1 LRAPTL
7 TARNACGVATPVGS
21 SHADGIDEL
30 AWGVGAQSRDAHVAA
45 GPHVS
50 LIETLAALGASLV
63 LAAVH
68 ALSPAIAHLPR
79 RYRAL
84 SSSVSGGVGLAYVFL
99 YLLFELAR
107 YGAPKIHAA
116 WPLAPDPL
124 ESLFVLLLA
133 ALSLTFLLQARFE
146 ASPDRR
152 DDHFGNA
159 LLFVVYNGLAGTGV
173 VEEARG
179 GTLNLALY
187 VTALGLHLL
196 FNDVFLTHL
205 WPGAPHARWRLAL
218 AAAPVAGCALAA
230 GFALSDGVLYTLLA
244 LIAGAM
250 IMNVLRHEL
259 PSARDVRPLA
269 FLFGVGLYAALIIGT
284 WRF

>member
-1 LRAPTL
+1 MRPPAARAGQRLRVPMSEIPAAL
-7 TARNACGVATPVGS
+7 VGS
-21 SHADGIDEL
+21 L
-30 AWGVGAQSRDAHVAA
+30 ALA
-45 GPHVS
+45 G
-50 LIETLAALGASLV
+50 
-63 LAAVH
+63 VH
-68 ALSPAIAHLPR
+68 ALSPTIAHLPR

-99 YLLFELAR
+99 YLLFELAK

-116 WPLAPDPL
+116 WRLGPDPL

-152 DDHFGNA
+152 DDHLGNA
-159 LLFVVYNGLAGTGV
+159 LLFVAYNGLAGTGV
-173 VEEARG
+173 VEEARA
-179 GTLNLALY
+179 GTLNLVFY

-196 FNDVFLTHL
+196 SNDVFLSHL
-205 WPGAPHARWRLAL
+205 WPAAPHGRWRIAL
-218 AAAPVAGCALAA
+218 AAAPVAGCLLAA
-230 GFALSDGVLYTLLA
+230 GFALSEGVLYTLLA
-244 LIAGAM
+244 LIAGGT

-259 PSARDVRPLA
+259 PNARDVRPAA
-269 FLFGVGLYAALIIGT
+269 FVFGVVVYAGLIIGT

>member
-1 LRAPTL
+1 MSDVPAAL
-7 TARNACGVATPVGS
+7 VGS
-21 SHADGIDEL
+21 IA
-30 AWGVGAQSRDAHVAA
+30 
-45 GPHVS
+45 
-50 LIETLAALGASLV
+50 

-68 ALSPAIAHLPR
+68 ALSPTVAHLPR

-84 SSSVSGGVGLAYVFL
+84 SSSISGGVGLAYVLL
-99 YLLFELAR
+99 YLLFELAK
-107 YGAPKIHAA
+107 YGAPRIHAT
-116 WPLAPDPL
+116 WRLSPDPL

-133 ALSLTFLLQARFE
+133 ALSVTFLLQARFE

-152 DDHFGNA
+152 DDHLGNA
-159 LLFVVYNGLAGTGV
+159 LLFVAYNTLAGMGLL
-173 VEEARG
+173 EEARG
-179 GTLNLALY
+179 GALNLALY

-205 WPGAPHARWRLAL
+205 WPAAPHGRWRLAL

-244 LIAGAM
+244 LIAGGTM
-250 IMNVLRHEL
+250 MNVLRHEL
-259 PSARDVRPLA
+259 PAARDVRPVA
-269 FLFGVGLYAALIIGT
+269 FVGGVVVYAALIIGT